1 VSSVIRV
8 SEKYGSKLLSGAPQ
22 GFLTYVWKR
31 SRRTPAITALIG
43 LLVALAVAIGWNI
56 WRSELTHRSPT
67 KGIAVLPF
75 EDLSADPDN
84 AYLADGIQEEIL
96 TRLTKIADLK
106 VISRPSTQ
114 HYRTKPTGLAEI
126 AKQLGVTNHPA
137 FQKLCEEKQP

>member
-1 VSSVIRV
+1 MSSVIRV

-56 WRSELTHRSPT
+56 WRSELTRRSPT

-75 EDLSADPDN
+75 EDLNFA
-84 AYLADGIQEEIL
+84 
-96 TRLTKIADLK
+96 
-106 VISRPSTQ
+106 PSTQ
-114 HYRTKPTGLAEI
+114 HYRTKPTDLAEI
-126 AKQLGVTNHPA
+126 AKQLGVTNDPA
-137 FQKLCEEKQP
+137 FQKLCQEKQP